1 MLKCVIELNPSWMI
15 CARGDIEWIVVIIVE
30 SVYVAVLSVK
40 MYLSTFSNISWY
52 GFTAQ
57 WKLCDVIGSKFSCDT
72 GVLNGRRLALDE
84 VENGVRST

>member
-1 MLKCVIELNPSWMI
+1 MI
-15 CARGDIEWIVVIIVE
+15 CARGDIECIVVIAVE
-30 SVYVAVLSVK
+30 SVYVAVFSVK
-40 MYLSTFSNISWY
+40 IYLSTYCNTSWY

-57 WKLCDVIGSKFSCDT
+57 WKLCDVIGFQFSCDT